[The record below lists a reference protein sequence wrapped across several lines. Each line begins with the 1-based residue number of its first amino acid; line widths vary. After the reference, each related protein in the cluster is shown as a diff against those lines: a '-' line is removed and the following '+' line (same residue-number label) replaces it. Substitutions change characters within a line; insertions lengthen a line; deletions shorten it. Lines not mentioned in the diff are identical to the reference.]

1 MRIIISGGFGHIGAS
16 LIKQL
21 IKIKKI
27 KKILVIDNFV
37 GEKVYPLFSIKNKKI
52 KVLYEDLTTY
62 QLDKHLN
69 YDLFIHLAAITNA
82 EKSFE
87 AKNMIEKN
95 YDITKKVVNFCKKNK
110 IKLIFPSS
118 TSVYGTSKRIVF
130 ENDNSTLN
138 PQSPYAKIKIKEE
151 NLIKKYQ
158 KDLKFLIFRLGTI
171 YGFSEGIRFHTA
183 INKFCFLAA
192 FNKELT
198 IWKKNFNQYRPYL
211 CLNDFVRL
219 VISIINK
226 EINIKYNDTYNV
238 LTHNFRL
245 NQIVDI
251 LRGIK
256 PNIKIKFVKSP
267 LINQKTYLVS
277 NEKIKKTTFRFTGN
291 LEKSIIKTL
300 NKLI

>member
-1 MRIIISGGFGHIGAS
+1 MKIIISGGFGHIGTS

-21 IKIKKI
+21 IKTEKI
-27 KKILVIDNFV
+27 KKILIIDNFI
-37 GEKVYPLFSIKNKKI
+37 GEKIYPLFSIKNKKVT
-52 KVLYEDLTTY
+52 VLYEDLTTY
-62 QLDKHLN
+62 NLDKHLN
-69 YDLFIHLAAITNA
+69 YDIFIHLAAITNA

-95 YDITKKVVNFCKKNK
+95 YEITKRVINFCKKKK

-118 TSVYGTSKRIVF
+118 TSVYGMSKRIVF
-130 ENDNSTLN
+130 ENDDSALN

-151 NLIKKYQ
+151 NLIKKYS
-158 KDLKFLIFRLGTI
+158 KNLKYLIFRLGTI
-171 YGFSEGIRFHTA
+171 YGFSDGIRFHTA

-198 IWKKNFNQYRPYL
+198 IWKKNFNQHRPYL

-219 VISIINK
+219 IISIINK

-251 LRGIK
+251 LKGIK

-277 NEKIKKTTFRFTGN
+277 NEKIKKTKFRFTGN
-291 LEKSIIKTL
+291 LRKSIIQTL
-300 NKLI
+300 KKLI

>member
-1 MRIIISGGFGHIGAS
+1 MKIIISGGFGHIGTS
-16 LIKQL
+16 LTKQL
-21 IKIKKI
+21 IKLKII

-37 GEKVYPLFSIKNKKI
+37 GEKVYPLFSIKNKKV
-52 KVLYEDLTTY
+52 KVLYEDLITY
-62 QLDKHLN
+62 KLDKHLN

-87 AKNMIEKN
+87 TINMIEKN
-95 YDITKKVVNFCKKNK
+95 YEITKKVVNFCRKNK

-130 ENDNSTLN
+130 ENDNSVLN

-151 NLIKKYQ
+151 NFIKKHQ
-158 KDLKFLIFRLGTI
+158 KNLKFLIFRLGTI
-171 YGFSEGIRFHTA
+171 YGFSDGIRFHTA

-198 IWKKNFNQYRPYL
+198 IWKKNFNQHRPYL

-219 VISIINK
+219 IMSIINK
-226 EINIKYNDTYNV
+226 KININYNETYNV
-238 LTHNFRL
+238 LTHNFKL
-245 NQIVDI
+245 NQIVEI
-251 LRGIK
+251 LKKIK

-277 NEKIKKTTFRFTGN
+277 NDKIKKTSFRFTGN
-291 LEKSIIKTL
+291 LEESIIKTL
-300 NKLI
+300 KKLI

>member
-1 MRIIISGGFGHIGAS
+1 MKIIISGGFGHIGTS

-21 IKIKKI
+21 IKIEKI
-27 KKILVIDNFV
+27 KKILVIDNFI
-37 GEKVYPLFSIKNKKI
+37 GEKIYPLFSIKNKKVT
-52 KVLYEDLTTY
+52 VLYEDLKTY
-62 QLDKHLN
+62 NLDKHLN
-69 YDLFIHLAAITNA
+69 YDIFIHLAAITNA

-87 AKNMIEKN
+87 AKNMIKEN
-95 YDITKKVVNFCKKNK
+95 YEITKRVINFCKKKK

-118 TSVYGTSKRIVF
+118 TSVYGMSKRIVY
-130 ENDNSTLN
+130 ENDNSALN

-151 NLIKKYQ
+151 NLIKKYS
-158 KDLKFLIFRLGTI
+158 KNLKYLIFRLGTI
-171 YGFSEGIRFHTA
+171 YGFSDGIRFHTA

-198 IWKKNFNQYRPYL
+198 IWKKNFNQHRPYL

-219 VISIINK
+219 IISIINK

-238 LTHNFRL
+238 LTHNFKL

-251 LRGIK
+251 LRSVK

-277 NEKIKKTTFRFTGN
+277 NDKIKKTKFRFTGN
-291 LEKSIIKTL
+291 LRKSIVQTL
-300 NKLI
+300 KKLI

>member
-1 MRIIISGGFGHIGAS
+1 MKIIISGGFGHIGTS

-21 IKIKKI
+21 IKIEKI
-27 KKILVIDNFV
+27 KKILVIDNFI
-37 GEKVYPLFSIKNKKI
+37 GEKIYPLFSIKNKKVT
-52 KVLYEDLTTY
+52 VLYEDLKTY
-62 QLDKHLN
+62 NLDKHLN
-69 YDLFIHLAAITNA
+69 YDIFIHLAAITNA

-87 AKNMIEKN
+87 AKNMIEEN
-95 YDITKKVVNFCKKNK
+95 YETTKRVINFCKKKK

-118 TSVYGTSKRIVF
+118 TSVYGMSKRIVY
-130 ENDNSTLN
+130 ENDNSALN

-151 NLIKKYQ
+151 NLIKKYS
-158 KDLKFLIFRLGTI
+158 KNLKYLIFRLGTI
-171 YGFSEGIRFHTA
+171 YGFSDGIRFHTA

-198 IWKKNFNQYRPYL
+198 IWKKNFNQHRPYL

-219 VISIINK
+219 IISIINK

-238 LTHNFRL
+238 LTHNFKL

-251 LRGIK
+251 LRSVK

-277 NEKIKKTTFRFTGN
+277 NDKIKKTKFRFTGN
-291 LEKSIIKTL
+291 LRKSIVQTL
-300 NKLI
+300 KKLI

>member
-1 MRIIISGGFGHIGAS
+1 MKIIISGGFGHIGTS

-21 IKIKKI
+21 IKLKTI
-27 KKILVIDNFV
+27 KKILIIDNFV
-37 GEKVYPLFSIKNKKI
+37 GEKVYPLFSIKNKKLTI
-52 KVLYEDLTTY
+52 LYEDLITY
-62 QLDKHLN
+62 KLDKHSN

-87 AKNMIEKN
+87 TINMIEKN
-95 YDITKKVVNFCKKNK
+95 YDITKKVVNFCRKNK

-130 ENDNSTLN
+130 ENDNSVLN

-158 KDLKFLIFRLGTI
+158 KNLKFLIFRLGTI
-171 YGFSEGIRFHTA
+171 YGFSDGIRFHTA

-192 FNKELT
+192 FNKELP
-198 IWKKNFNQYRPYL
+198 IWKKNYNQHRPYL

-219 VISIINK
+219 IMSIINK
-226 EINIKYNDTYNV
+226 KININYNETYNV
-238 LTHNFRL
+238 LTHNFKL

-251 LRGIK
+251 LRKIK

-277 NEKIKKTTFRFTGN
+277 NDKIKKTSFRFTGN
-291 LEKSIIKTL
+291 LEESIMKTFK
-300 NKLI
+300 KLI

>member
-1 MRIIISGGFGHIGAS
+1 MKIIISGGFGHIGTS

-21 IKIKKI
+21 IKIEKI
-27 KKILVIDNFV
+27 KKILVIDNFI
-37 GEKVYPLFSIKNKKI
+37 GEKIYPLFSIKNKKVT
-52 KVLYEDLTTY
+52 VLYEDLKTY
-62 QLDKHLN
+62 NLDKHLN
-69 YDLFIHLAAITNA
+69 YDIFIHLAAITNA

-87 AKNMIEKN
+87 AKNMIEEN
-95 YDITKKVVNFCKKNK
+95 YEISKRVINFCKKKK

-118 TSVYGTSKRIVF
+118 TSVYGMSKRIVY
-130 ENDNSTLN
+130 ENDNSALN

-151 NLIKKYQ
+151 NLIKKYS
-158 KDLKFLIFRLGTI
+158 KNLKYLIFRLGTI
-171 YGFSEGIRFHTA
+171 YGFSDGIRFHTA

-198 IWKKNFNQYRPYL
+198 IWKKNFNQHRPYL

-219 VISIINK
+219 IISIINK

-238 LTHNFRL
+238 LTHNFKL

-251 LRGIK
+251 LKSVK

-277 NEKIKKTTFRFTGN
+277 NDKIKKTKFRFTGN
-291 LEKSIIKTL
+291 LRKSIMQTL
-300 NKLI
+300 KKLI